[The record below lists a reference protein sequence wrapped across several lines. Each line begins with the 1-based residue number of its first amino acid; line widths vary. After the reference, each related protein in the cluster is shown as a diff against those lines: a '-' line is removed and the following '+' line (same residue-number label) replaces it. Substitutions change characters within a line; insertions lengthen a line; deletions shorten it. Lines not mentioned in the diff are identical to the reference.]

1 MIAWYYFV
9 LASSVLMGIS
19 TILEKKTLKNEHAAA
34 YSAAFTV
41 IILPLSLL
49 FLPLA
54 KFNITLFELAV
65 IYIISLLST
74 ITYVLTAK
82 VFRHGNISVASPLF
96 SSLPVMFTVVFA
108 FLFLSEHL
116 QLAQYVSIAVLIVA
130 SYFMVFNTGS
140 NVEAG
145 YGKGKYATILLLDT
159 IIMAVGA
166 ILMKYLFLLQ
176 VNVFAYLII
185 GEYFMALN
193 LFVFMSFKY
202 GGAREIAENIK
213 KYKIPILTIAVLTIL
228 YRVTNYI
235 AVYSAEI
242 SLTSPLR
249 NSVNVLITVMVG
261 GLIFG
266 EKKLKVKLLLS
277 VVIIA
282 AAYALIAL

>member
-249 NSVNVLITVMVG
+249 NSVNVLITVMIG

-277 VVIIA
+277 AVIIA

>member
-74 ITYVLTAK
+74 TTYVLTAK

-140 NVEAG
+140 NVDAG

-159 IIMAVGA
+159 IIMAVGT

-202 GGAREIAENIK
+202 GGAREIAESIK

-261 GLIFG
+261 GLMFG

-277 VVIIA
+277 AVIIA